1 MYLLFLYSHVF
12 CLWPYGYLTVHRN
25 NVFVCCSCIYMF
37 FGLWPF
43 GYVAVY
49 GDQCTQCKEARQ
61 SHLPILA
68 HGHTSLHHPS
78 HERRWKT
85 KKWQTKNFKKTAIS
99 QPNNQHQLVPLW
111 PYACNHYSRLIK
123 VVVIFVISL
132 VYLLSFLPGVI
143 ISISIN
149 FSTWRDH
156 FPPGKVD
163 KAMTG
168 QKIKLEKFD
177 GRRHLW
183 MLPSLFFTRIFF
195 VVWVFWGR
203 WGRLD
208 TNLCRRQLPSPR
220 PAHST
225 VRLYTFAAEEMKWYD
240 TGVFL
245 SKVLLIKGI
254 HMIPT

>member
-1 MYLLFLYSHVF
+1 
-12 CLWPYGYLTVHRN
+12 
-25 NVFVCCSCIYMF
+25 MF

-132 VYLLSFLPGVI
+132 VFLLTFYLAWSFPTRKGWQSNDGTEDQVGKVWRQETFVDAAISFLY
-143 ISISIN
+143 S
-149 FSTWRDH
+149 H
-156 FPPGKVD
+156 F
-163 KAMTG
+163 
-168 QKIKLEKFD
+168 LCC
-177 GRRHLW
+177 L
-183 MLPSLFFTRIFF
+183 SLL
-195 VVWVFWGR
+195 G
-203 WGRLD
+203 
-208 TNLCRRQLPSPR
+208 
-220 PAHST
+220 H
-225 VRLYTFAAEEMKWYD
+225 VR
-240 TGVFL
+240 
-245 SKVLLIKGI
+245 
-254 HMIPT
+254 

>member
-1 MYLLFLYSHVF
+1 
-12 CLWPYGYLTVHRN
+12 
-25 NVFVCCSCIYMF
+25 MF

-43 GYVAVY
+43 GFVAVY

-132 VYLLSFLPGVI
+132 VYLLTFLPGVI
-143 ISISIN
+143 ISHQERL
-149 FSTWRDH
+149 TKQWRDRRSSWKSLTPGDICGCCH
-156 FPPGKVD
+156 LFSLLAFSLLSESFGAREVDCTPGMDAPPRTVGRGRFPAP
-163 KAMTG
+163 
-168 QKIKLEKFD
+168 
-177 GRRHLW
+177 
-183 MLPSLFFTRIFF
+183 
-195 VVWVFWGR
+195 
-203 WGRLD
+203 
-208 TNLCRRQLPSPR
+208 PR
-220 PAHST
+220 P
-225 VRLYTFAAEEMKWYD
+225 VKW
-240 TGVFL
+240 
-245 SKVLLIKGI
+245 SKPRGSCGAK
-254 HMIPT
+254 

>member
-1 MYLLFLYSHVF
+1 MAVHGKQCIRNSCIYKFSLVTLWFCGSLWWLMYLLFLYSHVF

-143 ISISIN
+143 ISHQERLTKQYRDRRSSWKSLTPGDICGCGHL
-149 FSTWRDH
+149 FSLLAFSLLSESFVARE
-156 FPPGKVD
+156 VD
-163 KAMTG
+163 
-168 QKIKLEKFD
+168 
-177 GRRHLW
+177 
-183 MLPSLFFTRIFF
+183 
-195 VVWVFWGR
+195 
-203 WGRLD
+203 
-208 TNLCRRQLPSPR
+208 
-220 PAHST
+220 
-225 VRLYTFAAEEMKWYD
+225 
-240 TGVFL
+240 
-245 SKVLLIKGI
+245 
-254 HMIPT
+254 